1 VPGRRAAAPNPA
13 GAHFLHDRVLI
24 GQLVRASGA
33 RRGSLV
39 FDLGAGHGALTT
51 ALAGAGA
58 RVIAVERDHR
68 LARGLRRRAAGN
80 PLVRVVEDDLRQI
93 PLPRQEFLVVAN
105 IPFSVTAVLLRRLA
119 GDPAVPLAGA
129 ELIISWGAARGL
141 TSAVPRHAEAAWW
154 AVRYRMRIARR
165 VPPHSFRPPPTGDAA
180 HLSIRPR
187 PLAASPSGQRL
198 LRRLLRARVCPAAPR
213 PVQADPPAGVQR
225 AAQDDLRQD
234 PPGGTPRPGNPP
246 PGHSTLGGGLS
257 HGGHR
262 PAWHPRVLGR
272 GLSGP

>member
-13 GAHFLHDRVLI
+13 GAHFLHDRALI

-51 ALAGAGA
+51 ALAAAGA

-68 LARGLRRRAAGN
+68 LACGLRRRAAGN

-105 IPFSVTAVLLRRLA
+105 IPFSVTAALLRRLA

-129 ELIISWGAARGL
+129 ELIISWGSARGL

-154 AVRYRMRIARR
+154 AARYQMRIVRR
-165 VPPHSFRPPPTGDAA
+165 VMPGCFTPPPRGDAA

-198 LRRLLRARVCPAAPR
+198 LRRLLRAAYQSPHAPAQQVLSGQAAADR
-213 PVQADPPAGVQR
+213 RLLTRGAVRRALTQAGADPRAG
-225 AAQDDLRQD
+225 AA
-234 PPGGTPRPGNPP
+234 
-246 PGHSTLGGGLS
+246 TLTADQWHGLVMLLAS
-257 HGGHR
+257 C
-262 PAWHPRVLGR
+262 
-272 GLSGP
+272 SGKRISPT